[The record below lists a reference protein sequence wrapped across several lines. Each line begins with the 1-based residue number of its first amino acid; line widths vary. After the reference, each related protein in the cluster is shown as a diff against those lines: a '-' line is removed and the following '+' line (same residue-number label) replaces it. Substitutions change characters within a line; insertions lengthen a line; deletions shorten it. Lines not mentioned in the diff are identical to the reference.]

1 MSSEDLI
8 PPSSNSSLNTKLNS
22 SNQIPYSNISKSSIP
37 TLVKMSP
44 LFFQKKEDSS
54 FYVSNSS
61 KNENS
66 TNDNWTSFSKSIMEK
81 KIPNANPFE
90 KFVVPIISNSYKKN
104 SDDDFLIKNNFFK
117 SDNTKNDKAYLG
129 KINTFLFLETN
140 LDNRR
145 FKEKKDEKINLSN
158 SNLFIN
164 QNINKFQKSLNYN
177 FPNSKKNE
185 IEEKEDENQNLNYEY
200 NTIKNLKK
208 PRKYFKKI
216 NSSKKILSSLNGTH
230 VTNVTNNYFIQ
241 VNNQLIGR
249 KRGRKPVYG
258 TKRTKPRK
266 IKKKDKT
273 TMSFQL
279 NQISI
284 NGYSISKFPV
294 ISIKE
299 EDLYVDLLL
308 RMLNETN
315 YFKIVDKYYSNIPVL
330 DEKKYNKSTTIKL
343 FKKEKDKLQDLY
355 LIEDNINE
363 NNPIKLIYNFYRQIK
378 NTVLQI
384 QKNYIG
390 KKKNSLNIEQC
401 QNLEKLIRSCNEI
414 TNIVTDYKKS
424 GIKKKNKSLILHED
438 PLINT
443 LNKENFVSNSK
454 SAFKSLGRN
463 KQKHFKTY
471 LCEFCNKAYSNGQGL
486 GGHISRIHP
495 NQSYKYKDK
504 IRIRNERTAKRKRLL
519 EIKRKLFKKYSMDYD
534 NLSERKEKNKI
545 QKFLQEHKDEYRH
558 LKKLEQKREKDV
570 NINNNNVNM
579 SIKESSKSESI
590 KKHIPF
596 LDKSKNNEKYETF
609 QSNNSQKSILK
620 NPIINKNESNK
631 FLNNKINTKND
642 NNVNIRNNFFNYIN
656 SNNETN
662 LNNNFCQ
669 PIIIENKILNSV
681 NDNYKLEKN
690 NENNMS
696 NSINSTQL
704 SDAKINSLSCNSSGQ
719 K

>member
-8 PPSSNSSLNTKLNS
+8 PQSSNSSLNTRLNS
-22 SNQIPYSNISKSSIP
+22 SNQIPFSNISKSSIP

-44 LFFQKKEDSS
+44 LFLQKKEDSS
-54 FYVSNSS
+54 FYISNST
-61 KNENS
+61 KTENS
-66 TNDNWTSFSKSIMEK
+66 INDNCTSFSPSIIEK
-81 KIPNANPFE
+81 KIPNENPLE

-104 SDDDFLIKNNFFK
+104 SNDDILIKNNFFK
-117 SDNTKNDKAYLG
+117 SDNIKNDKAYLG

-164 QNINKFQKSLNYN
+164 PNINKFQKSLNYN
-177 FPNSKKNE
+177 FPNTKKNE
-185 IEEKEDENQNLNYEY
+185 VEEKEDENQNFNCEY
-200 NTIKNLKK
+200 NKTKSDKK

-216 NSSKKILSSLNGTH
+216 NTKKFLSSLNGTH

-315 YFKIVDKYYSNIPVL
+315 YFKIVDKYCSNIPVL

-343 FKKEKDKLQDLY
+343 FKKEKDKIHDLY
-355 LIEDNINE
+355 LIDDNINE

-519 EIKRKLFKKYSMDYD
+519 DIKRKLFKKYSMDYD
-534 NLSERKEKNKI
+534 YLIERKEKNKI

-558 LKKLEQKREKDV
+558 FKKLEQKREKDINN
-570 NINNNNVNM
+570 NINNSNV
-579 SIKESSKSESI
+579 SIKESSKSDI
-590 KKHIPF
+590 AKRHIPNF
-596 LDKSKNNEKYETF
+596 AKSKKDEKFDKF

-631 FLNNKINTKND
+631 FLNNINIKN
-642 NNVNIRNNFFNYIN
+642 NNNINIRNNFFNYIN
-656 SNNETN
+656 SNNEKE
-662 LNNNFCQ
+662 LNNNNYFQ
-669 PIIIENKILNSV
+669 PIIIENKILNNV

-690 NENNMS
+690 NENNIS

-704 SDAKINSLSCNSSGQ
+704 SDAKINSLSCNSSAQ